1 MLLSPER
8 EYDIPLRHCTIKID
22 ENLYPAEMQEH
33 RLISE
38 GLNANMK
45 KVTDCRIIRKY
56 TFEKP
61 IAVFKPEPFKVECD
75 DGHCSICYMGDNRL
89 SIIEMEGTKMD
100 FSKAMNPP
108 EDGFDGQAEIK
119 IFPDGKSWVVCPY
132 CRKKQFPVNS
142 GARIKNFQ
150 YLCRA
155 NTCKREMIVNIQ

>member
-1 MLLSPER
+1 MLLRPET
-8 EYDIPLRHCTIKID
+8 EYDTPMKYCTIKID
-22 ENLYPAEMQEH
+22 ENLYPSVMQEY

-38 GLNANMK
+38 GLNVNMG

-56 TFEKP
+56 ILEKP

-108 EDGFDGQAEIK
+108 EDGFDGQADIK
-119 IFPDGKSWVVCPY
+119 DGWIICPY
-132 CRKKQFPVNS
+132 CQKKQFKVNS
-142 GARIKNFQ
+142 DTRIEKMSYKCKNSR
-150 YLCRA
+150 CR
-155 NTCKREMIVNIQ
+155 KEFIVNL

>member
-1 MLLSPER
+1 MLLRPET
-8 EYDIPLRHCTIKID
+8 EYDTPMKYCTIKID
-22 ENLYPAEMQEH
+22 ENLYPSVMQKY

-38 GLNANMK
+38 GLNVNMG

-56 TFEKP
+56 ILEKP

-108 EDGFDGQAEIK
+108 EDGFDGQADIK
-119 IFPDGKSWVVCPY
+119 DGWIICPY
-132 CRKKQFPVNS
+132 CQKKQFKVNS
-142 GARIKNFQ
+142 DTRIEKMPYKCKNSR
-150 YLCRA
+150 CR
-155 NTCKREMIVNIQ
+155 KEFIVNL

>member
-108 EDGFDGQAEIK
+108 EDGFDGQADIK
-119 IFPDGKSWVVCPY
+119 DGWIICPY
-132 CRKKQFPVNS
+132 CQKKQFKVNS
-142 GARIKNFQ
+142 DTRIEKMPYKCKNSR
-150 YLCRA
+150 CR
-155 NTCKREMIVNIQ
+155 KEIIVNVE

>member
-1 MLLSPER
+1 MLLRPER
-8 EYDIPLRHCTIKID
+8 EYDTPPKYCTIKID

-56 TFEKP
+56 IFEKP

-108 EDGFDGQAEIK
+108 EDGFDGQADIK
-119 IFPDGKSWVVCPY
+119 DGWIICPY
-132 CRKKQFPVNS
+132 CQKKQFKVNS
-142 GARIKNFQ
+142 DTRIEKMPYKCKNSR
-150 YLCRA
+150 CR
-155 NTCKREMIVNIQ
+155 KEIIVNVE

>member
-56 TFEKP
+56 ILEKP

-108 EDGFDGQAEIK
+108 EDGFDGQADIK
-119 IFPDGKSWVVCPY
+119 DGWIICPY
-132 CRKKQFPVNS
+132 CQKKQFKVNS
-142 GARIKNFQ
+142 DTRIEKMPYKCKNSR
-150 YLCRA
+150 CR
-155 NTCKREMIVNIQ
+155 KEIIVNVE

>member
-1 MLLSPER
+1 MLLRPEM
-8 EYDIPLRHCTIKID
+8 EYDTPMKYCTIKID
-22 ENLYPAEMQEH
+22 ENLYPSVMQEY

-38 GLNANMK
+38 GLNVNMG

-56 TFEKP
+56 ILEKP

-108 EDGFDGQAEIK
+108 EDGFDGQADIK
-119 IFPDGKSWVVCPY
+119 DGWIICPY
-132 CRKKQFPVNS
+132 CQKKQFKVNS
-142 GARIKNFQ
+142 DTRIEKMPYKCKNSR
-150 YLCRA
+150 CR
-155 NTCKREMIVNIQ
+155 KEIIVNVE

>member
-56 TFEKP
+56 IFEKP

-108 EDGFDGQAEIK
+108 EDGFDGQADIK
-119 IFPDGKSWVVCPY
+119 DGWIICPY
-132 CRKKQFPVNS
+132 CQKKQFKVNS
-142 GARIKNFQ
+142 DTRIEKMPYKCKNSR
-150 YLCRA
+150 CR
-155 NTCKREMIVNIQ
+155 KEFIVNL

>member
-1 MLLSPER
+1 MLLRPET
-8 EYDIPLRHCTIKID
+8 EYDTPMKYCTIKID
-22 ENLYPAEMQEH
+22 ENLYPSVMQEY

-38 GLNANMK
+38 GLNVNMG

-56 TFEKP
+56 ILEKP

-108 EDGFDGQAEIK
+108 EDGFDGQADIK
-119 IFPDGKSWVVCPY
+119 DGWIICPY
-132 CRKKQFPVNS
+132 CQKKQFKVNS
-142 GARIKNFQ
+142 DTRIEKMPYKCKNSR
-150 YLCRA
+150 CR
-155 NTCKREMIVNIQ
+155 KEIIVNVE

>member
-56 TFEKP
+56 IFEKP

-75 DGHCSICYMGDNRL
+75 DGHCSICYMGDNML

-108 EDGFDGQAEIK
+108 EDGFDGQADIK
-119 IFPDGKSWVVCPY
+119 DGWIICPY
-132 CRKKQFPVNS
+132 CQKKQFKVNS
-142 GARIKNFQ
+142 DTRIEKMPYKCKNSR
-150 YLCRA
+150 CR
-155 NTCKREMIVNIQ
+155 KEFIVNL

>member
-1 MLLSPER
+1 MLLRPET
-8 EYDIPLRHCTIKID
+8 EYDTPMKYCTIKID
-22 ENLYPAEMQEH
+22 ENLYPSVMQEY

-38 GLNANMK
+38 GLNVNMG

-56 TFEKP
+56 ILEKP

-108 EDGFDGQAEIK
+108 EDGFDGQADIK
-119 IFPDGKSWVVCPY
+119 DGWIICPY
-132 CRKKQFPVNS
+132 CQKKQFKVNS
-142 GARIKNFQ
+142 DTRIEKMPYKCKNSR
-150 YLCRA
+150 CR
-155 NTCKREMIVNIQ
+155 KEFIVNL

>member
-1 MLLSPER
+1 MLLRPET
-8 EYDIPLRHCTIKID
+8 EYDTPMKYCTIKID

-56 TFEKP
+56 IFEKP

-108 EDGFDGQAEIK
+108 EDGFDGQADIK
-119 IFPDGKSWVVCPY
+119 DGWIICPY
-132 CRKKQFPVNS
+132 CQKKQFKVNS
-142 GARIKNFQ
+142 DTRIEKMPYKCKNSR
-150 YLCRA
+150 CR
-155 NTCKREMIVNIQ
+155 KEIIVNVE

>member
-22 ENLYPAEMQEH
+22 ENLYPAEMQEY

-108 EDGFDGQAEIK
+108 EDGFDGQADIK
-119 IFPDGKSWVVCPY
+119 DGWIICPY
-132 CRKKQFPVNS
+132 CQKKQFKVNS
-142 GARIKNFQ
+142 DTRIEKMPYKCKNSR
-150 YLCRA
+150 CR
-155 NTCKREMIVNIQ
+155 KEIIVNVE